1 MNEFLNAI
9 LNVFLLNVLNNT
21 LHINYNLISFNSK
34 HIYFLTMNHTLTVSA
49 AYGRD
54 FKSKKEILN
63 YWNSNRDF
71 QNLGYFNSDIN
82 YSGSYINKQD
92 AKRLEIN
99 SLMVRYKNLM
109 NIAVI
114 DVSKDT
120 IK

>member
-1 MNEFLNAI
+1 M
-9 LNVFLLNVLNNT
+9 FLLNVLNNT
-21 LHINYNLISFNSK
+21 FYINYFLISFNSK

-71 QNLGYFNSDIN
+71 QNLGIQQT
-82 YSGSYINKQD
+82 GYINKQD
-92 AKRLEIN
+92 AKKYKVGFLN
-99 SLMVRYKNLM
+99 VRYKNLM

-114 DVSKDT
+114 DVNKDS

>member
-1 MNEFLNAI
+1 M
-9 LNVFLLNVLNNT
+9 
-21 LHINYNLISFNSK
+21 H
-34 HIYFLTMNHTLTVSA
+34 HTLTVSA

-63 YWNSNRDF
+63 YWNSNKDF
-71 QNLGYFNSDIN
+71 QNLGISQ
-82 YSGSYINKQD
+82 GAYINKQD

-99 SLMVRYKNLM
+99 CLMVRYKNLT

-114 DVSKDT
+114 DVSKDS

>member
-1 MNEFLNAI
+1 MQF

-21 LHINYNLISFNSK
+21 LNINYFLISFNSK

-71 QNLGYFNSDIN
+71 QNLGISQ
-82 YSGSYINKQD
+82 GAYINKQD
-92 AKRLEIN
+92 AKRFKVGYLN
-99 SLMVRYKNLM
+99 VRYKNLM

-114 DVSKDT
+114 DVSKDS